1 MTIYVDCRGF
11 KGVLYILFFT
21 CVYNNLGVKIMS
33 FKSLFLFV
41 LGLILL
47 LFTVIIWLFFTVSKQ
62 KDLKWKKEAWIQYF
76 ISSDWQL
83 IKHISLRGTQ
93 HVWAG
98 LLQWGEEQPVLT
110 STCNTHI
117 HEVESEHVAL
127 YIENKLLQFKVITLQ
142 RNP

>member
-1 MTIYVDCRGF
+1 MLIVVGLKEFCTFYFLR
-11 KGVLYILFFT
+11 Y

-47 LFTVIIWLFFTVSKQ
+47 LFTVIIWLFTVSKQ
-62 KDLKWKKEAWIQYF
+62 KDLKWKKKAWIQYF

-83 IKHISLRGTQ
+83 IKHISLQGTR

-117 HEVESEHVAL
+117 HEVESEHVGL
-127 YIENKLLQFKVITLQ
+127 YIENKLLQFKVLTLQ